1 MQGGCAPDL
10 LEGKTHTARNLTGVR
25 RREEDGG
32 VGRGR
37 VLAGEVV
44 GAMDWYQRRHRWLGF
59 PLAVI
64 YKFGDDQGLY
74 LAALITYY
82 GFLSLFPLLLL
93 LVTIL
98 GFLIHGDPHLQA
110 RVVDSALVDFPVIGS
125 QLRGN
130 LHALSGSGL
139 GLAVG
144 VLGTLYGCLG
154 AAGATQNAFNR
165 AWAVPRNQRPNPIT
179 LRVRSLVL
187 LSVIGAGVLITT
199 VLAGLTTGAGA
210 FGANVG
216 TAVRVGAVL
225 LATLVNVSLFVLAF
239 RVLTAREVATR
250 HLRAP
255 ALLAGIGW
263 ELVQLLGTYF
273 VAHALKGAPEAYG
286 VFGLVLGL
294 IAWIYLLALVTVL
307 AAEIAVVAQRE
318 LWPRA
323 LLTLFTDQVELTAAD
338 KRAYAAYAQ
347 SERYKGFEVIDVSFR
362 TSERPS
368 ADAERF
374 NER

>member
-1 MQGGCAPDL
+1 M
-10 LEGKTHTARNLTGVR
+10 R
-25 RREEDGG
+25 RREKDLGLAEGRAIAGG
-32 VGRGR
+32 V
-37 VLAGEVV
+37 VSAVDL
-44 GAMDWYQRRHRWLGF
+44 YQRSHRWLGF
-59 PLAVI
+59 PVAVI

-110 RVVDSALVDFPVIGS
+110 KIVNSALIDFPVIGS

-130 LHALSGSGL
+130 LHALSGSGF
-139 GLAVG
+139 GLVVG
-144 VLGTLYGCLG
+144 ILGTLYGCLG

-165 AWAVPRNQRPNPIT
+165 AWAVPRDQRPNPIM

-187 LSVIGAGVLITT
+187 LFVFGTGVLITT
-199 VLAGLTTGAGA
+199 ALAGLTTGAGA

-216 TAVRVGAVL
+216 TAVRVGAIL
-225 LATLVNVSLFVLAF
+225 LATSVNVGLFVLAF

-250 HLRAP
+250 HLRAA

-263 ELVQLLGTYF
+263 ELVQLSGTYF

-286 VFGLVLGL
+286 VFGFVLGL

-307 AAEIAVVAQRE
+307 AAETAVVAQKQ

-338 KRAYAAYAQ
+338 RRAYTGYAQ

-362 TSERPS
+362 TSEKPG

-374 NER
+374 TES

>member
-1 MQGGCAPDL
+1 MGVV
-10 LEGKTHTARNLTGVR
+10 EGRPSA
-25 RREEDGG
+25 
-32 VGRGR
+32 GR
-37 VLAGEVV
+37 VV
-44 GAMDWYQRRHRWLGF
+44 GAVDAYQRRHRWLGF
-59 PLAVI
+59 PIAVI

-98 GFLIHGDPHLQA
+98 GFLIHGDPHLQTKI
-110 RVVDSALVDFPVIGS
+110 VDSALVDFPVIGS

-139 GLAVG
+139 GLGVG
-144 VLGTLYGCLG
+144 ILGTLYGSLG

-187 LSVIGAGVLITT
+187 LLVIGAGVLITT
-199 VLAGLTTGAGA
+199 VFAGLTTGAGA
-210 FGANVG
+210 FGANFG
-216 TAVRVGAVL
+216 TAVRAGAVL
-225 LATLVNVSLFVLAF
+225 LATLVNVGLFVLAF
-239 RVLTAREVATR
+239 RVLTARAVATR
-250 HLRAP
+250 SLRAP
-255 ALLAGIGW
+255 AILAGIGW

-294 IAWIYLLALVTVL
+294 IAWLYLLALVTVV
-307 AAEIAVVAQRE
+307 AAETAVVAQRQ

-323 LLTLFTDQVELTAAD
+323 LLTLFTDRVELTPAD
-338 KRAYAAYAQ
+338 ERAYVAYAQ
-347 SERYKGFEVIDVSFR
+347 SERYKGFEVIDVSFHTAE
-362 TSERPS
+362 TSG
-368 ADAERF
+368 AEP
-374 NER
+374 EP

>member
-1 MQGGCAPDL
+1 
-10 LEGKTHTARNLTGVR
+10 VR
-25 RREEDGG
+25 GRQEEGG
-32 VGRGR
+32 VVGGR
-37 VLAGEVV
+37 VISGGVV
-44 GAMDWYQRRHRWLGF
+44 GAVDVYQRGHRWLGF

-110 RVVDSALVDFPVIGS
+110 KIVDSALVDFPVVGS

-139 GLAVG
+139 GLVVG
-144 VLGTLYGCLG
+144 ILGTLYGCLG

-187 LSVIGAGVLITT
+187 LTVIGAGGLITT

-216 TAVRVGAVL
+216 TAVRVAAIL
-225 LATLVNVSLFVLAF
+225 LATLVNVCLFVLAF
-239 RVLTAREVATR
+239 RVLTAREVDTR
-250 HLRAP
+250 HLRAA

-307 AAEIAVVAQRE
+307 AAETAVVAQRQ

-338 KRAYAAYAQ
+338 KRAYTAYAQ

-362 TSERPS
+362 TSEEPS
-368 ADAERF
+368 ADPERPT
-374 NER
+374 ES